1 MAQAP
6 KFVDALPLPGEFCS
20 GTPGSWH
27 LWVGTKTVGEA
38 GALRSPPGGRGGVE
52 SEPEAPFTLRGLR
65 AAGRRGKADLGG
77 AMSPA
82 AETRRQPPPPP
93 PSLLLLLLLLLL
105 SSPSGGEADPD
116 ATSAL
121 PSDVCATCHANAT
134 CQQRDGKNV
143 CTCNY
148 GFVGNGRTYCQDKN
162 ECDIGASKICGE
174 HASCHNTQGSFYCIC
189 LEGFQASSKNK
200 IFIPND
206 GTKCID
212 LDECGIIGICG
223 LGGRCVNTLGSY
235 ECYCIEGYQTENGV
249 EPFHSLTANT
259 SCKVVDCGLPPSVPN
274 AYSAVNKTTYGNKV
288 VYTCQP
294 GYVIESG
301 NSTAVCSSSGQ
312 WKEADFVCKEIDCG
326 KPQWFPNNTDIIWD
340 NRTTLGSKI
349 YYKCREGFQSFGEH
363 NFSQCTTSQK
373 WGNITFECKEV
384 KDFVGIALNNS
395 CLTWRRLNG
404 NTAVNETYQLTM
416 RMLGNESKKTVAESK
431 ISYTTAKEAI
441 KICLELRQD
450 TNYSVEVTTGSTNLA
465 LKVRI
470 MHPVAEKKAA
480 FSNISIFND
489 TCIKWQR
496 ESSSEENY
504 VLQIQGL
511 RWYQKQFRGNMTYN
525 FTTSSQ
531 TPAVCLDLL
540 PGTNYTVNISTT
552 DLNQSAL
559 IYMRTPITDPPS
571 PEVDFVSVQGSAP
584 LFSLRKAEDKN
595 GPISSYQVIVIPWSL
610 QCNFDCYSLTR
621 LDYFSKGTDSEGYVA
636 AEIPAKVV
644 ADNMLVFSLGDRL
657 YYGDFYNAPLKQG
670 KDYCVILRTISK
682 WNGVKKQSCVVWA
695 QIKDLSSPPQHLTI
709 VLLGSV
715 AALCSILLLLLSV
728 ACTTQHISPSS
739 LPRKAFSNDTGHLS
753 ITVDIARKNIAS
765 SSSPMLQTVSL
776 L

>member
-1 MAQAP
+1 MGGDQNSRRSRLRGREAR
-6 KFVDALPLPGEFCS
+6 LR
-20 GTPGSWH
+20 
-27 LWVGTKTVGEA
+27 A
-38 GALRSPPGGRGGVE
+38 GALRSPLGGRGGVE

-134 CQQRDGKNV
+134 CQQRDGKNI

-212 LDECGIIGICG
+212 LDECGISGICG
-223 LGGRCVNTLGSY
+223 LGGRCMNTLGSY
-235 ECYCIEGYQTENGV
+235 ECYCIEGYRTENGV
-249 EPFHSLTANT
+249 EPFHSRTANT

-326 KPQWFPNNTDIIWD
+326 KPRWFPNNTDIIWD
-340 NRTTLGSKI
+340 NRTTLGSTI
-349 YYKCREGFQSFGEH
+349 YYKCREGFQFFGEH

-450 TNYSVEVTTGSTNLA
+450 ANYSVEVTTGSTNLA

-470 MHPVAEKKAA
+470 MHPVVEKKAA

-504 VLQIQGL
+504 VLQIHGL
-511 RWYQKQFRGNMTYN
+511 RWYQKQFRDNMTYN

-552 DLNQSAL
+552 DLNHSAL
-559 IYMRTPITDPPS
+559 IYMRTPITDPLS

-644 ADNMLVFSLGDRL
+644 ADNILIFALGDRL

-682 WNGVKKQSCVVWA
+682 WNGVKKQSCVLWA
-695 QIKDLSSPPQHLTI
+695 QIKDLSSPPQRLTI

-739 LPRKAFSNDTGHLS
+739 LPRKAFSNDTGHLP